1 MRVSKEGGRSI
12 LKPDISKLLVCVKS
26 CERDALNGANQAIR
40 ETWSRDWLDIF
51 FFVGTGKEHLQGD
64 EFRVDAPDD
73 YEGLPFK
80 TKQIAKYAVLRQ
92 YDFAFILDTDTF
104 VDTERMIL
112 CGFQKFDYVGLFGEG
127 YNSEG
132 HFDHK
137 ISGPWDR
144 KAPDLMMRDVYPWAS
159 GGHGY
164 FLSRQALKLVAST
177 EPMHWAEDF
186 CVGQILGPAIEAGLL
201 TSYNHPRF
209 NGYVVDH
216 FSGTGQGKQYD
227 PQWMR
232 DRYREG
238 LP

>member
-1 MRVSKEGGRSI
+1 MRVSKEGGRST
-12 LKPDISKLLVCVKS
+12 LKPDYSKLLICVKS
-26 CERDALNGANQAIR
+26 CERDILNGANRAIY
-40 ETWSRDWLDIF
+40 ETWGNWLTTL
-51 FFVGTGKEHLQGD
+51 FFVGSTNVHHSND
-64 EFRVDAPDD
+64 EVILECPDD
-73 YEGLPFK
+73 YDGLPFK
-80 TKQIAKYAVLRQ
+80 TREIAKFGLKTKFTHLFFC
-92 YDFAFILDTDTF
+92 DIDTF
-104 VDTERMIL
+104 VVPERL
-112 CGFQKFDYVGLFGEG
+112 LECGFEQYDYMGLFGEG

-144 KAPDLMMRDVYPWAS
+144 KAPDMMMRDVYPWAS

-216 FSGTGQGKQYD
+216 FSGTGQGKVYSPD
-227 PQWMR
+227 WMR